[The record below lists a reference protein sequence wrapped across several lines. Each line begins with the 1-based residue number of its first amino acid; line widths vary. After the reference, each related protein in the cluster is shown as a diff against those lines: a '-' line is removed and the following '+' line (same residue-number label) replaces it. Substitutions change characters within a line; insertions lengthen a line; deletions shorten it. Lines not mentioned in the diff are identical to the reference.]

1 MALDLVK
8 KNDLTQN
15 KSTIGFVGAP
25 WTLLVYLINRK
36 SPKQK
41 LISNFFQ
48 HFINFLLNF
57 RPYHLFY
64 I

>member
-1 MALDLVK
+1 M
-8 KNDLTQN
+8 
-15 KSTIGFVGAP
+15 GAP

-48 HFINFLLNF
+48 DSHSIEKILFVLDKFLKIHIKNQ
-57 RPYHLFY
+57 
-64 I
+64 IDNGAEII

>member
-1 MALDLVK
+1 MKIISTKDIVK
-8 KNDLTQN
+8 N
-15 KSTIGFVGAP
+15 KDTIGFVGAP

-48 HFINFLLNF
+48 DPQLIKK
-57 RPYHLFY
+57 FY
-64 I
+64 L